1 MTDQKIA
8 LRDQARHERSQEFIP
23 CNFSVILKSPEILS
37 ASTIASYLSYD
48 LEPSTVEIN
57 ETILR
62 DGKTL
67 VLPRINGDQL
77 EWVTWNGDRSHLT
90 SKKKISEPI
99 GEALQDLSVIKAVI
113 VPALK
118 FPLAS
123 RATMAEL
130 VLPEVA
136 VVAELLT
143 FPAVAIVANLVSSI
157 AAVVAMS
164 AFKIVA
170 SAILVLVTAPEA
182 MAGEVAEPVKSPA
195 N

>member
-8 LRDQARHERSQEFIP
+8 LRDQARHARSQEFIP

-67 VLPRINGDQL
+67 VLPRINGNQL
-77 EWVTWNGDRSHLT
+77 EWVTWNGDCSQLT

-113 VPALK
+113 VPALRIDQFGYRLGQGGGYYDRALAQLSAWK
-118 FPLAS
+118 IGLIYPNELITEALPREDHDIPLDAAAS
-123 RATMAEL
+123 
-130 VLPEVA
+130 PS
-136 VVAELLT
+136 VVVR
-143 FPAVAIVANLVSSI
+143 FNR
-157 AAVVAMS
+157 
-164 AFKIVA
+164 
-170 SAILVLVTAPEA
+170 
-182 MAGEVAEPVKSPA
+182 
-195 N
+195 